1 MNIYTVTQV
10 NMYIKALI
18 DEVQLVQS
26 IYISGEISNFKHYY
40 QSGHMYFTIK
50 DEKSQLKCV
59 MFSSD
64 NSRLRFEPQN
74 GMKVICFGKLGVYER
89 DGVYQLYVRDMQPKG
104 TGELQIAFEQL
115 KQKLEAEG
123 LFDGKHKKHIPKY
136 PEKIGIASSNMGAAK
151 EDMKSVISRRF
162 PLCEVISLHT
172 IVQGENAPA
181 DIADSIRR
189 LDKMGVDIIIVGRG
203 GGSIEELW
211 AFNTEEVARAVFECN
226 TPIISAV
233 GHETDYTICDF
244 VADLRAPTPSA
255 AAELAVPDITS
266 ERMNINNFEI
276 TLESLINN
284 IIVSKKAEL
293 DSLIKNSALMDS
305 DKFFDNISAKLNE
318 YDYKMKTAVS
328 SVVTKKE
335 SRLLQLASMLNALSP
350 LAIMSRGYAIVSK
363 DKSTVDSAILLKKG
377 ETIQIDFSD
386 GEVNAVVSEVKKY
399 E

>member
-10 NMYIKALI
+10 NMYIKALL

-123 LFDGKHKKHIPKY
+123 LFDEKYKKHIPKY

-189 LDKMGVDIIIVGRG
+189 LDKMGVDTIIVGRG
-203 GGSIEELW
+203 GGSIEDLW

-305 DKFFDNISAKLNE
+305 DKFFDKISAKLNE
-318 YDYKMKTAVS
+318 YDFKMKTAVS
-328 SVVTKKE
+328 SVVTEKE
-335 SRLLQLASMLNALSP
+335 SRLLQLASMLNVLSP
-350 LAIMSRGYAIVSK
+350 LAVMSRGYAIVSK
-363 DKSTVDSAILLKKG
+363 DKNTVDSAILLKKG

>member
-10 NMYIKALI
+10 NMYIKALL

-40 QSGHMYFTIK
+40 RSGHMYFTIK

-123 LFDGKHKKHIPKY
+123 LFDEKYKKHIPKY

-284 IIVSKKAEL
+284 IIVSKKTEL

-305 DKFFDNISAKLNE
+305 DKFFNNISAKLNE

-350 LAIMSRGYAIVSK
+350 LAVMSRGYAIVSK

>member
-10 NMYIKALI
+10 NMYIKALL

-123 LFDGKHKKHIPKY
+123 LFDERHKKPIPKY

-189 LDKMGVDIIIVGRG
+189 LDKMGVDTIIVGRG

-211 AFNTEEVARAVFECN
+211 AFNTEEVARSVFECN

-293 DSLIKNSALMDS
+293 DALIKNSALMDS

-350 LAIMSRGYAIVSK
+350 LAVMSRGYAIVSK
-363 DKSTVDSAILLKKG
+363 DKNTVDSANLLKKG

>member
-10 NMYIKALI
+10 NMYIKALL

-123 LFDGKHKKHIPKY
+123 LFDEKYKKHIPKY

-284 IIVSKKAEL
+284 IIVSKKTEL

-305 DKFFDNISAKLNE
+305 DKFFNNISAKLNE

-350 LAIMSRGYAIVSK
+350 LAVMSRGYAIVSK

>member
-1 MNIYTVTQV
+1 
-10 NMYIKALI
+10 
-18 DEVQLVQS
+18 
-26 IYISGEISNFKHYY
+26 
-40 QSGHMYFTIK
+40 
-50 DEKSQLKCV
+50 
-59 MFSSD
+59 
-64 NSRLRFEPQN
+64 
-74 GMKVICFGKLGVYER
+74 
-89 DGVYQLYVRDMQPKG
+89 
-104 TGELQIAFEQL
+104 
-115 KQKLEAEG
+115 
-123 LFDGKHKKHIPKY
+123 
-136 PEKIGIASSNMGAAK
+136 MGAAK

-181 DIADSIRR
+181 DIADSICR
-189 LDKMGVDIIIVGRG
+189 LDKMGVDTIIVGRG

-293 DSLIKNSALMDS
+293 DALIKNSALMDS

-335 SRLLQLASMLNALSP
+335 SRLLQLASMINALSP
-350 LAIMSRGYAIVSK
+350 LAVMSRGYAIVSK
-363 DKSTVDSAILLKKG
+363 DKNTVDSANLLKKG

>member
-10 NMYIKALI
+10 NMYIKALL

-123 LFDGKHKKHIPKY
+123 LFDERHKKPIPKY

-181 DIADSIRR
+181 DIADSICR
-189 LDKMGVDIIIVGRG
+189 LDKMGVDTIIVGRG

-293 DSLIKNSALMDS
+293 DALIKNSALMDS

-350 LAIMSRGYAIVSK
+350 LAVMSRGYAIVSK
-363 DKSTVDSAILLKKG
+363 DKNTVDSANLLKKG

>member
-10 NMYIKALI
+10 NMYIKALL

-104 TGELQIAFEQL
+104 TGELQIAIEQL

-123 LFDGKHKKHIPKY
+123 LFDEKYKKHIPKY

-189 LDKMGVDIIIVGRG
+189 LDKMGVDTIIVGRG

-305 DKFFDNISAKLNE
+305 DKFFNNISAKLNE

-350 LAIMSRGYAIVSK
+350 LAVMSRGYAIVSK